1 MLTPNTMIKLKK
13 LEIDL
18 EISLRD
24 ELSTE
29 KIIEKALEKT
39 LEMSSQ
45 EIIDD
50 SEQREILRVLRSI
63 IQEEDMFAKMMLGN
77 CVKMLDQINDFAKRM
92 ELLR

>member
-1 MLTPNTMIKLKK
+1 MLTPNTITKLKK

-24 ELSTE
+24 ELNTE
-29 KIIEKALEKT
+29 NIIKIALEKT
-39 LEMSSQ
+39 LEMNSQ
-45 EIIDD
+45 GIIDD
-50 SEQREILRVLRSI
+50 SEQREILRILRSI
-63 IQEEDMFAKMMLGN
+63 IQEEDMFAKIMLGN